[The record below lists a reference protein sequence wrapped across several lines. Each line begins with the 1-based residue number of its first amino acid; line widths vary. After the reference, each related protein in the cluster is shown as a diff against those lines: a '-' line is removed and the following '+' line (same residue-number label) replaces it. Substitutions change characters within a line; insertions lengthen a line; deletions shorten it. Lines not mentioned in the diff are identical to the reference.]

1 MQRIIRS
8 TTHQGTGSEAVTCA
22 IRMRQITPPNLAAL
36 FSISR
41 GPKGEKPEWWS
52 PLGGEPT
59 PFAEL
64 MPEQQQQLLIVV
76 EQCKTAFASL
86 AKQLDDQGKTD
97 DAQMI
102 RKLLMQSNYSHS
114 NLYSIDQQPVLIE
127 WQWDDEPTA
136 TPVPA
141 SPSAVDDAAV
151 AMAAS
156 AAPATA
162 VKNRQRW
169 PWILLLL
176 LLLLALGL
184 GAWWLLHN
192 KNPGVA
198 HDLTSSASPRG
209 PIADYAC
216 SDKSGVSIPDFV
228 TVFDTSGS
236 MTLNIEASAEDE
248 QWLLENET
256 LYEHRNRDPKRLNM
270 LKAPTREQV
279 AKQAYNS
286 MLAQIHPDISTRL
299 LTFNGCENVVDH
311 GLYNYQQRSSL
322 IQTLEYTPSYAGTPL
337 TASLRLA
344 ASQVD
349 GVTKDAMIILFIDG
363 EDGCGENICTLS
375 AELAQTKPRL
385 QINVM
390 DVSGNGLSS
399 CAAELTGGRLYSSQD
414 VAEINNLFTQSAA
427 PFNNQS
433 CD

>member
-1 MQRIIRS
+1 MQRIIRIS
-8 TTHQGTGSEAVTCA
+8 THQGSDNDAVACA

-36 FSISR
+36 FAASGGCEDGGR
-41 GPKGEKPEWWS
+41 DWWS
-52 PLGGEPT
+52 SLGGEPI
-59 PFAEL
+59 PFNEL
-64 MPEQQQQLLIVV
+64 TAEQQQELLIIV
-76 EQCKTAFASL
+76 EQSKTAFASL
-86 AKQLDDQGKTD
+86 VKQLEDDGKTD
-97 DAQMI
+97 DAQI
-102 RKLLMQSNYSHS
+102 VRKILTQSHYSHS
-114 NLYSIDQQPVLIE
+114 KLYSINQQPVFV
-127 WQWDDEPTA
+127 QWHWNSEPIPE
-136 TPVPA
+136 PVSA
-141 SPSAVDDAAV
+141 SHLAVDDAAG

-156 AAPATA
+156 AVSA
-162 VKNRQRW
+162 VTVKKPQRW

-192 KNPGVA
+192 KNPDVA

-216 SDKSGVSIPDFV
+216 SDKSSVSIPDFV
-228 TVFDTSGS
+228 TIFDTSGS

-256 LYEHRNRDPKRLNM
+256 LYDHRNRDPKRLNM

-279 AKQAYNS
+279 AKQAYSS

-311 GLYNYQQRSSL
+311 GLYSHQQRTDL
-322 IQTLEYTPSYAGTPL
+322 IQTLEHTPSYAGTPL
-337 TASLRLA
+337 AASLRLA

-363 EDGCGENICTLS
+363 EDGCGDNVCTLS
-375 AELAQTKPRL
+375 AELAQAKPRL

-414 VAEINNLFTQSAA
+414 VDEINSLFTQLAA
-427 PFNNQS
+427 PFNNQP